1 MVRPLPVLPNNIQG
15 LTRLIS
21 LSETERSGKM
31 TRIRGL
37 EYKKTRLGNVDADQ
51 IDPNGLSV
59 NDYENQINVL
69 KTELKEIQENINRMV
84 RIRGE
89 ILQNSREEA
98 ETVAADGRLSPF
110 FNGDDLNSSGSSL
123 GGNSNSN
130 SGNISESNV
139 LRGGKKK
146 SKRKTKTK
154 TKKTK
159 KTRKNKTRRQR
170 RRKV

>member
-89 ILQNSREEA
+89 ILQSA
-98 ETVAADGRLSPF
+98 HGLI
-110 FNGDDLNSSGSSL
+110 SSGNS
-123 GGNSNSN
+123 NSNSN
-130 SGNISESNV
+130 SGNISESR
-139 LRGGKKK
+139 LLDGGKKK
-146 SKRKTKTK
+146 RKRKTKTK
-154 TKKTK
+154 TKTK

-170 RRKV
+170 GRKV